1 MRRLTPEERRRE
13 AQGWRESIVQAFI
26 RVEDA
31 VYAGL
36 GTLLAAIALVLL
48 VAVAVAFARGL
59 VAYTLPDHAV
69 ELLDRILLIL
79 MIVELLY
86 TVQVS
91 FREHALVP
99 EPFLIV
105 GLIAAIRRLLVLTA
119 EFARFLEKGGGAFQG
134 AMLELGLLTLMIVAL
149 VGSLVSLRRRPS
161 HAVADRAGAIEA
173 PEASV

>member
-1 MRRLTPEERRRE
+1 MTDKRLRPDMQAWRASI
-13 AQGWRESIVQAFI
+13 AQGFV

-31 VYAGL
+31 VYVGL

-48 VAVAVAFARGL
+48 VAVAVAFVRALLGD
-59 VAYTLPDHAV
+59 TLPDRAV
-69 ELLDRILLIL
+69 DLLDRILLIL

-105 GLIAAIRRLLVLTA
+105 GLIATIRRLLVLTA
-119 EFARFLEKGGGAFQG
+119 EFARLLEKGEGAFQG
-134 AMLELGLLTLMIVAL
+134 AMLELGLLTVMIVAL
-149 VGSLVSLRRRPS
+149 VVSLVILRKHPP
-161 HAVADRAGAIEA
+161 HVVPDGA
-173 PEASV
+173 

>member
-1 MRRLTPEERRRE
+1 MTDNRPRRDVQAWRGVI
-13 AQGWRESIVQAFI
+13 AQGFV

-31 VYAGL
+31 VYVGL
-36 GTLLAAIALVLL
+36 GTLLAAIALGLL
-48 VAVAVAFARGL
+48 VAVAVAFVRALLGD
-59 VAYTLPDHAV
+59 ALPDRAV
-69 ELLDRILLIL
+69 DLLDRILLIL
-79 MIVELLY
+79 MIIELLY
-86 TVQVS
+86 TVQIS

-105 GLIAAIRRLLVLTA
+105 GLIATIRRLLVLTA

-134 AMLELGLLTLMIVAL
+134 AMLELGLLTAMIVAL

-161 HAVADRAGAIEA
+161 HAVADRAEAIEA